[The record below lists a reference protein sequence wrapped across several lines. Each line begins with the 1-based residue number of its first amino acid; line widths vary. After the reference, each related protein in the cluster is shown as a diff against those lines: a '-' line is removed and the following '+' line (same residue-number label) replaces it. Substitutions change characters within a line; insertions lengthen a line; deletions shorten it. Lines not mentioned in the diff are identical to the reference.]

1 MCHKISKAQLW
12 LFQESIAPA
21 GCSVSS
27 AVRQPG
33 TGCPSGWVT
42 ILFGTAVLQLSLQ
55 GGPTSAWWTGSQSFD
70 YQGLNAISSS
80 SELTT
85 PASKKFMRTRNISLL
100 SVQFSS
106 VWDPM
111 DCSMPRQLPEFTQ
124 THVHRVCGVIQPSHF
139 LLSPSP
145 PTFNLFQHQG
155 LFQGVS
161 SSHQMAKILE
171 F

>member
-1 MCHKISKAQLW
+1 M
-12 LFQESIAPA
+12 
-21 GCSVSS
+21 
-27 AVRQPG
+27 
-33 TGCPSGWVT
+33 
-42 ILFGTAVLQLSLQ
+42 FGTAVLRLSLQ

-85 PASKKFMRTRNISLL
+85 PASKKFIRTRNISLL

-124 THVHRVCGVIQPSHF
+124 THVHRVSDAIQPF
-139 LLSPSP
+139 PPLVPPSP
-145 PTFNLFQHQG
+145 LPLIFPSIRVFSSSQFFTSYGHSI
-155 LFQGVS
+155 GVS
-161 SSHQMAKILE
+161 ASASVLPMNIQD
-171 F
+171 